1 MKQKTI
7 KSIQNLC
14 TSLPEERCF
23 ACYDKKT
30 NVIIAGNHYAAAIFT
45 DITAEDR
52 NTLENLPEF
61 GKKSVTLNNFID
73 NFENHYREYYDDNKC
88 FAFTIKDAQQEVKRL
103 KSGRRGKSYGINK
116 PKEMYVDF
124 LVEDYGVVY
133 NIELLADVAAC
144 LEGRYEY
151 ELTLAAAFPR
161 NRKDPIIIYGK
172 YGYGIVMP
180 CMASDNIRKS
190 EWRNNV

>member
-30 NVIIAGNHYAAAIFT
+30 NIIIAGNHYAAAIFT
-45 DITAEDR
+45 DITAEER
-52 NTLENLPEF
+52 NTLENLPGF
-61 GKKSVTLNNFID
+61 GKKSVTLNKFID
-73 NFENHYREYYDDNKC
+73 NFENHYHEYYDDNKC

-116 PKEMYVDF
+116 TKEMYVDF
-124 LVEDYGVVY
+124 LVEDYGVTY
-133 NIELLADVAAC
+133 NIELFADVAAC
-144 LEGRYEY
+144 LEGRDEY
-151 ELTLAAAFPR
+151 DLTLAAAFP
-161 NRKDPIIIYGK
+161 KDRRHPIIINGK
-172 YGYGIVMP
+172 YGYGIVIP
-180 CMASDNIRKS
+180 CMTSEDIRKS
-190 EWRNNV
+190 EWRKNV